1 MNFPLA
7 KRVASHLEW
16 RAEVESSNT
25 LLTNLSR
32 EDSAQ
37 WPDRSVIVA
46 DFQSSGKGRSGRQW
60 LAPAG
65 SSLMVSVLLR
75 PAVQGLAIERY
86 TWFPLLAG
94 LAATRTVN
102 HFGLHGQLKW
112 PNDVQ
117 VGGKKIAGILSELSE
132 ESVVI
137 GLGLNLRQRPDQ
149 LPITEATSFAIEG
162 IPNVSTDAVLTIYLS
177 ELFNLYQQFLDA
189 DGDAE
194 TSGLRAQ
201 ASEACSTIGQRVAA
215 SLPSGEKLSGVAS
228 ALDPTGALL
237 VRAEPNFELVSVAA
251 GDIVHLRV
259 EPA

>member
-25 LLTNLSR
+25 LLANLSR

-60 LAPAG
+60 QAPAG

-75 PAVQGLAIERY
+75 PAVHGLAIERY

-112 PNDVQ
+112 PNDVLVRGQ
-117 VGGKKIAGILSELSE
+117 KITGILLELVGDPADVCHVVLGIGVNVNMQVNEQVDQQWTSMRREVGAAIDRNHLVALLSQQLQHELARHRRYGFAAFQEEWEQAHLWQGRNVSLVAGSTRIDGVVLGVDGQGGLRLEVDGMEKSFSGGELS
-132 ESVVI
+132 
-137 GLGLNLRQRPDQ
+137 LR
-149 LPITEATSFAIEG
+149 
-162 IPNVSTDAVLTIYLS
+162 
-177 ELFNLYQQFLDA
+177 
-189 DGDAE
+189 
-194 TSGLRAQ
+194 LRDD
-201 ASEACSTIGQRVAA
+201 S
-215 SLPSGEKLSGVAS
+215 
-228 ALDPTGALL
+228 
-237 VRAEPNFELVSVAA
+237 
-251 GDIVHLRV
+251 
-259 EPA
+259 